1 MRIIDIS
8 WPIMPDMT
16 TYKNKSD
23 VQILQTH
30 SWETSAKRESQLNC
44 GMHTGTHVD
53 APAHFLESGV
63 TIDQLDLNNLIG
75 PAQVLELGAVK
86 NKQITAQDLSN
97 CEILAGQIILLKTSN
112 SNLAANILFEPDFV
126 YLASSGAEY
135 LASKKIKAVGIDY
148 LGIERNQPEHATH
161 KILFR
166 AGVVIIEGLRLAQV
180 TAGNYQ
186 LICLPLNMIGQEAA
200 LARAILI
207 NK

>member
-1 MRIIDIS
+1 MKIIDIS
-8 WPIMPDMT
+8 WPITSDIT

-30 SWETSAKRESQLNC
+30 TWETSAKRESQLNC

-53 APAHFLESGV
+53 APAHFLETGL
-63 TIDQLDLNNLIG
+63 TIDQLNLNNFIG
-75 PAQVLELGAVK
+75 PAQVLELSIIT
-86 NKQITAQDLSN
+86 NNQITAQDLSN
-97 CEILAGQIILLKTSN
+97 FEILAGQIILLKTSN
-112 SNLAANILFEPDFV
+112 SNLAANSSFEPNFV

-135 LASKKIKAVGIDY
+135 LASKKVKAVGIDY
-148 LGIERNQPEHATH
+148 LGIERNQPEHETH

-180 TAGNYQ
+180 TSGNYQ
-186 LICLPLNMIGQEAA
+186 FICLPLNIIGQEAA

-207 NK
+207 K